1 METVAAQSAVAFAAG
16 MILNFMP
23 CVLPV
28 MPFKIQALLRETAG
42 TTRSRA
48 LAAAFLLAGSLVFFI
63 MLGAVTAGFGLMWGQ
78 QFQHPWFRFLL
89 SFILFAAAIATFT
102 GWSWRLPQFVYRAPM
117 SRHLG
122 AFFTGA
128 LAGVLST
135 PCSGPFLGSVLA
147 FTATR
152 SPLETMVIFSAI
164 GAGLAFPY
172 MVLLLWPGLLAR
184 LSFSSRMAVRF
195 KTMLGFVLL
204 AAGLFFGQGF
214 LPPIL
219 RQTGWMALV
228 VGIGVWLVFLFTGGA
243 RVRLRPVLILAL
255 AIMVVTGFRDI
266 SLDDGGEGI
275 PWQVYSD
282 HRLEQSAG
290 QPVLVEFTADWCINC
305 KAMERTTF
313 KDKKLLDI
321 IKTMGVISLQVDLTQ
336 VDEQRR
342 EIFDRFGGRAIPYIV
357 VLDGQGQLVQRF
369 TGMVGADTLVDTLKS
384 MDGQGR
390 EGETWHRLSVL

>member
-28 MPFKIQALLRETAG
+28 MPFKVQALLRETAG

-48 LAAAFLLAGSLVFFI
+48 LAAAALLAGSLAFFI

-89 SFILFAAAIATFT
+89 SLFLLAAAIATFT
-102 GWSWRLPQFVYRAPM
+102 GWSWRLPQFVYRVPM

-152 SPLETMVIFSAI
+152 SALEAMVIFSAI
-164 GAGLAFPY
+164 GTGLAFPY
-172 MVLLLWPGLLAR
+172 VVLLLWPGLLER
-184 LSFSSRMAVRF
+184 LSFSSRMADRF
-195 KTMLGFVLL
+195 KTVLGFVLL

-219 RQTGWMALV
+219 RQAGWMALA

-255 AIMVVTGFRDI
+255 AIVVVVGFREI
-266 SLDDGGEGI
+266 SLNDGGEGI

-282 HRLEQSAG
+282 QRLEQSVSAD
-290 QPVLVEFTADWCINC
+290 QPVLVEFTADWCLNC
-305 KAMERTTF
+305 KAMQRTTF
-313 KDKKLLDI
+313 KDKKLLEI
-321 IKTMGVISLQVDLTQ
+321 IGTMGVLPLQVDLTQ

-342 EIFDRFGGRAIPYIV
+342 EIFDRFGGRAIPFIV
-357 VLDGQGQLVQRF
+357 VIDGQGQLVQRF
-369 TGMVGADTLVDTLKS
+369 TGVVGADTLVDTLKS
-384 MDGQGR
+384 MDG
-390 EGETWHRLSVL
+390 

>member
-28 MPFKIQALLRETAG
+28 MPFKVQALLRETAG

-48 LAAAFLLAGSLVFFI
+48 LAAAALLAGSLAFFI

-89 SFILFAAAIATFT
+89 SLFLLAAAIATFT
-102 GWSWRLPQFVYRAPM
+102 GWSWRLPQFVYRVPM

-152 SPLETMVIFSAI
+152 SALEAMVIFSAI
-164 GAGLAFPY
+164 GTGLAFPY
-172 MVLLLWPGLLAR
+172 VVLLLWPGLLER
-184 LSFSSRMAVRF
+184 LSFSSRMADRF
-195 KTMLGFVLL
+195 KTVLGFVLL

-219 RQTGWMALV
+219 RQAGWMALA

-255 AIMVVTGFRDI
+255 AIVVVVGFREI
-266 SLDDGGEGI
+266 SLNDGGEGI

-282 HRLEQSAG
+282 QRLEQSASAG
-290 QPVLVEFTADWCINC
+290 QPVLVEFTADWCLNC
-305 KAMERTTF
+305 KAMQRTTF
-313 KDKKLLDI
+313 KDKKLLEI
-321 IKTMGVISLQVDLTQ
+321 IGTMGVLPLQVDLTQ

-342 EIFDRFGGRAIPYIV
+342 EIFDRFGGRAIPFIV
-357 VLDGQGQLVQRF
+357 VIDGQGQRVQRF
-369 TGMVGADTLVDTLKS
+369 TGVVGADTLVDTLKS
-384 MDGQGR
+384 MDG
-390 EGETWHRLSVL
+390 